1 MSTYNR
7 ALDRD
12 ERGRLK
18 RHYRRPKWP
27 WSTPGWW
34 VLETMN
40 GPRRR
45 LNRHLCHL
53 VDLGHDPDA
62 MVWPLGNSKPHRYYW

>member
-12 ERGRLK
+12 ECGRLK
-18 RHYRRPKWP
+18 RHYRRPSWP

-34 VLETMN
+34 VRETMN
-40 GPRRR
+40 QPRRR
-45 LNRHLCHL
+45 IHRRLCQL
-53 VDLGHDPDA
+53 VTLGHDPDEL
-62 MVWPLGNSKPHRYYW
+62 VWPLGNHKPHRYYW